1 MSHLRL
7 FERLASLDLES
18 EQRAN
23 TKRISVKSSILNH
36 LEKLFNTPLGS
47 VEVDQEY
54 GLLGDATQVIGN
66 RPPDPQLIVKRM
78 LAQIHQYEPRLTKP
92 LIKMQINEE
101 DNLLVRFEISGSI
114 FQDAEVTDITFT
126 GAVLANGNL
135 QFDSVN

>member
-23 TKRISVKSSILNH
+23 NKRITVKHSILNH

-47 VEVDQEY
+47 VEVDHEY

-66 RPPDPQLIVKRM
+66 RPPDPQQIVKRM
-78 LAQIHQYEPRLTKP
+78 LVQIQRYEPRLNKAM
-92 LIKMQINEE
+92 INMQINDEN
-101 DNLLVRFEISGSI
+101 NLLVRFEICGSI
-114 FQDAEVTDITFT
+114 FQDAEVADITFT